1 MKILITG
8 AEGQLGKA
16 IIACK
21 PNNFDLIISTKSDL
35 DLRNRS
41 LCLEK
46 ILFYKP
52 DWIINCGAYTKV
64 DKAEDEPEL
73 AFSIN
78 TDSIQ
83 YISEA
88 LRKINGRLL
97 QISTD
102 YVFDGTKNQPYKPN
116 DAIKPINVQTYPN

>member
-41 LCLEK
+41 L
-46 ILFYKP
+46 
-52 DWIINCGAYTKV
+52 
-64 DKAEDEPEL
+64 
-73 AFSIN
+73 
-78 TDSIQ
+78 
-83 YISEA
+83 
-88 LRKINGRLL
+88 
-97 QISTD
+97 
-102 YVFDGTKNQPYKPN
+102 
-116 DAIKPINVQTYPN
+116 